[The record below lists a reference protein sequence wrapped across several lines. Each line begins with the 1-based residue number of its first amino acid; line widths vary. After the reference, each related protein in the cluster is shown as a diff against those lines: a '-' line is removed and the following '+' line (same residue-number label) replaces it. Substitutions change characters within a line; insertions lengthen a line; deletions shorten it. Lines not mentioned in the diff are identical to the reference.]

1 MAFCLEYKWIAVTV
15 TTIGI
20 FLVGLDARIVIIG
33 LPQVAYQLG
42 ADAEQA
48 VWITQSYVL
57 TTTVLLLLIGRLSDI
72 FGRVKIYWL
81 GFAIFTIGSALTSFG
96 FSPFSV
102 IVFRAIQGAGA
113 ALIFANSIAI
123 VTDATPRRQLG
134 LFVGINQISYRAGAI
149 LGLTLSG
156 LILSFLDWRAL
167 FYINIPVGIF
177 GTFWAR
183 RRLKEVA
190 VLDKNTKID
199 WVGFGNFAVFLLS
212 LMIALTISA
221 YGSVESTIV
230 FGLFLLSGVF
240 LLIFILWERKSGYPL
255 IDFQMFKIREV
266 TGGILAVLLNVIAW
280 AAMLLLLSLQFQLVK
295 NQTPL
300 EAGISILP
308 FEIAFLVVGP
318 LSGTLSDKFGYSR
331 FILAGLG
338 LGSAALFLLS
348 TTDASTPYS
357 LLAFFMVL
365 MGVATGLFLAP
376 NLRSVMGALP
386 MQRRGVGSAL
396 VSLFLNIG
404 LTISLNFAIVIMSLT
419 APYSLITTLISS
431 LGSVSVT
438 ASEQLLFMESIKSTY
453 FVIAIVNA
461 LAIIPSV
468 FQINRVPKNRSAIS
482 SEQSSVVAV
491 EAAGMDYEY

>member
-1 MAFCLEYKWIAVTV
+1 MNYKWIAITV

-20 FLVGLDARIVIIG
+20 FMVGLDARIVIIG

-42 ADAEQA
+42 ANAEQA

-72 FGRVKIYWL
+72 FGRVRIYWF
-81 GFAIFTIGSALTSFG
+81 GFAIFTVGSALTSLG
-96 FSPFSV
+96 FSPLSV

-123 VTDATPRRQLG
+123 VTDATPRGQLG

-149 LGLTLSG
+149 LGLTVSG
-156 LILSFLDWRAL
+156 LILSFFDWRAL

-190 VLDKNTKID
+190 VLEKDVKID
-199 WVGFGNFAVFLLS
+199 WVGFGFFAVFLLS
-212 LMIALTISA
+212 LMIALTESA
-221 YGSVESTIV
+221 YISIESVSV
-230 FGLFLLSGVF
+230 LGLFVVSGVF
-240 LLIFILWERKSGYPL
+240 VMLFVLWERRSSCPL
-255 IDFQMFKIREV
+255 IDFQIFKIREV
-266 TGGILAVLLNVIAW
+266 TGGIFAVLLNVIAW
-280 AAMLLLLSLQFQLVK
+280 AAMLLLLSLQFQLVN

-300 EAGISILP
+300 QAGISILP
-308 FEIAFLVVGP
+308 FEIAFLAVGP

-331 FILAGLG
+331 FILTGLG
-338 LGSAALFLLS
+338 LGSVLLFLLS
-348 TTDASTPYS
+348 TTNSNTTYP
-357 LLAFFMVL
+357 LLALYMAL

-396 VSLFLNIG
+396 VGLFLNVG
-404 LTISLNFAIVIMSLT
+404 LTISLNLAIVVMSFT
-419 APYSLITTLISS
+419 APYSLITRIISGI
-431 LGSVSVT
+431 GSIPVT
-438 ASEQLLFMESIKSTY
+438 ATEIVLFMDSIKSAY
-453 FVIAIVNA
+453 FVIALINA
-461 LAIIPSV
+461 LAILPSI
-468 FQINRVPKNRSAIS
+468 FQVNRKPKNRALL
-482 SEQSSVVAV
+482 SEQPSVLTV
-491 EAAGMDYEY
+491 EAAILGN

>member
-1 MAFCLEYKWIAVTV
+1 LDYKWIAVTV

-20 FLVGLDARIVIIG
+20 FMVGLDARIVIIG
-33 LPQVAYQLG
+33 LPQVASQLG

-48 VWITQSYVL
+48 IWITQSYVL

-72 FGRVKIYWL
+72 FGRVRIYWM
-81 GFAIFTIGSALTSFG
+81 GFAIFTVGSALTSLG
-96 FSPFSV
+96 FSPLSV
-102 IVFRAIQGAGA
+102 IIFRAIQGAGA

-190 VLDKNTKID
+190 VLDKNAKID
-199 WVGFGNFAVFLLS
+199 WVGFGFFAVFLLS

-221 YGSVESTIV
+221 YSSLGSATVL
-230 FGLFLLSGVF
+230 GLFVVSGVF
-240 LLIFILWERKSGYPL
+240 VVLFGLWERRSSYPL
-255 IDFQMFKIREV
+255 IDFRIFKIREV

-280 AAMLLLLSLQFQLVK
+280 AAMLLLLSLQFQLVR

-300 EAGISILP
+300 QAGISILP
-308 FEIAFLVVGP
+308 FEIAFLAVGP
-318 LSGTLSDKFGYSR
+318 LSGTLSDRFGYSR
-331 FILAGLG
+331 FILTGLG
-338 LGSAALFLLS
+338 LGSIGLFLLS

-357 LLAFFMVL
+357 VLAFYMAL
-365 MGVATGLFLAP
+365 MGVSTGLFLAP

-404 LTISLNFAIVIMSLT
+404 LTVSLNFALVVMSFT
-419 APYSLITTLISS
+419 APYSLISTIVSQV
-431 LGSVSVT
+431 GSVSVT
-438 ASEQLLFMESIKSTY
+438 AYQQMLFMESIKSTY

-461 LAIIPSV
+461 LAIIPSI
-468 FQINRVPKNRSAIS
+468 FQINREPKDRDSIS
-482 SEQSSVVAV
+482 SKEPSVVTA
-491 EAAGMDYEY
+491 EATALGHKIV